1 MANTNGARARILQ
14 ALYKDGMMTTAE
26 ISLATNLTPQQ
37 VRDNANCAIKDGLV
51 AKGRDDITN
60 HLAYRITQEGRRWVN
75 DLDAPLGIPP
85 TEPEPV
91 VAAPDAETEPE
102 FSEPEPLGDTLGD
115 TLEAQMTSESPCY
128 VILHPKRGLIV
139 VGEDRIDAIRLAT
152 EVAETNG
159 QDVAL
164 FRLTHCGDAVLKA
177 HFKEAA

>member
-1 MANTNGARARILQ
+1 MANNNGARAQILL
-14 ALYKDGMMTTAE
+14 ALHRDGMMTTWE
-26 ISLATNLTPQQ
+26 ISGATNLTQQQ
-37 VRDNANCAIKDGLV
+37 VRDNANCAVKEGLV
-51 AKGRDDITN
+51 AKVRDDITN
-60 HLAYRITQEGRRWVN
+60 HLAYRITPEGRRWLN
-75 DLDAPLGIPP
+75 NLDAPLVIPP

-91 VAAPDAETEPE
+91 VAAPDAETAPE

-139 VGEDRIDAIRLAT
+139 VGEDRIDALRLAT

-177 HFKEAA
+177 QFKEAA

>member
-1 MANTNGARARILQ
+1 MANTNGARNRILR
-14 ALYKDGMMTTAE
+14 ALYTNGIMTTLKV
-26 ISLATNLTPQQ
+26 SGATNLTPQQ

-91 VAAPDAETEPE
+91 GAALDAETA
-102 FSEPEPLGDTLGD
+102 PEPSELEPLGD
-115 TLEAQMTSESPCY
+115 TLEAQLTSESACY
-128 VILHPKRGLIV
+128 AILHPTRGLIV
-139 VGEDRIDAIRLAT
+139 VGENRKDAISLAT

-159 QDVAL
+159 RDVAL

-177 HFKEAA
+177 QFKEAA

>member
-14 ALYKDGMMTTAE
+14 ALYKDGIMTTSE
-26 ISLATNLTPQQ
+26 ISLVTNLTPQQ

-75 DLDAPLGIPP
+75 DLDAPLVIPP

-91 VAAPDAETEPE
+91 GAALDAETAPE
-102 FSEPEPLGDTLGD
+102 FSETDPLGD

-159 QDVAL
+159 RDVAM
-164 FRLTHCGDAVLKA
+164 FSLTYCGEAVLKA
-177 HFKEAA
+177 QFKEAA